1 MREIKFRGKSLMN
14 LEELEE
20 KYFTNDMHDNGWF
33 VGNLTWYGNEPWIV
47 GDIIENDPDYI
58 AFDFWVK
65 VHPDSVGQYTGL
77 KDKNGKEIYDGD
89 IFRDNDTFI
98 WQVYNEDGMFMARGG
113 EYGLSEILIEFV
125 TEHCEIIGN
134 IYENPELLEVK
145 Q

>member
-1 MREIKFRGKSLMN
+1 MREIKFRAWIEPKGADFRAMANVSSIDFETRKIVVTFNNPYFAQTKFEFGDGDYTLMQST
-14 LEELEE
+14 E
-20 KYFTNDMHDNGWF
+20 
-33 VGNLTWYGNEPWIV
+33 
-47 GDIIENDPDYI
+47 
-58 AFDFWVK
+58 
-65 VHPDSVGQYTGL
+65 L